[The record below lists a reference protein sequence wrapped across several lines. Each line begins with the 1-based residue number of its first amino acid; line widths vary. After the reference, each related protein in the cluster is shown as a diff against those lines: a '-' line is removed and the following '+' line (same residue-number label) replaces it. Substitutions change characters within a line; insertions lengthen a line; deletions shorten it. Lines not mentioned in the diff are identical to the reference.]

1 MDSKEVKRYFS
12 IAGSMIC
19 VSGREEELFQDPGI
33 LAPFQVEEQPA
44 EHTIW
49 CEIADSLPEPGGEP
63 IFASPE
69 RRVYQMGETHISYI
83 GSESA
88 PYVRVERRGTEHT
101 ARFLRSGIW
110 ERIGPKSVLIA
121 LEVESIIAR
130 AGGILLHASCI
141 EHNGEAILFTAPS
154 GTGKSTQGE
163 LWRQYR
169 GADVINGD
177 RIMVRVTETGAEAVG
192 IPFSGSS
199 GICKNRTLPL
209 RAVVYLSQASHNTV
223 TPLVGVK
230 AFRKIW
236 EGCSVHIWDREEV
249 AKAMDA
255 VRKLMVTVP
264 VYHLE
269 CTPDEEAVAALE
281 AVMKK

>member
-1 MDSKEVKRYFS
+1 MDSKEVSRYFS
-12 IAGSMIC
+12 IAGSVIR
-19 VSGREEELFQDPGI
+19 VSGREGELFEDPGI
-33 LAPFQVEEQPA
+33 LAPFQTGQQPP
-44 EHTIW
+44 EHTLR
-49 CEIADSLPEPGGEP
+49 CEIADSLPEPVGEP
-63 IFASPE
+63 VFASPE
-69 RRVYQMGETHISYI
+69 RRVYQMDGSQISYI

-110 ERIGPKSVLIA
+110 DRIGPKSLLTA

-130 AGGILLHASCI
+130 AGGILLHACCI
-141 EHNGEAILFTAPS
+141 EHKGEAILFTAPS

-177 RIMVRVTETGAEAVG
+177 RIMVKVSETGAEAVG

-209 RAVVYLSQASHNTV
+209 RAVVYLSQAPHNTV
-223 TPLVGVK
+223 TPLGGVT

-236 EGCSVHIWDREEV
+236 EGCSVHVWDREEV

-255 VRKLMVTVP
+255 VRKLIGTVP
-264 VYHLE
+264 VYHLA
-269 CTPDEEAVAALE
+269 CTPDEQAVAALE
-281 AVMKK
+281 AALQK